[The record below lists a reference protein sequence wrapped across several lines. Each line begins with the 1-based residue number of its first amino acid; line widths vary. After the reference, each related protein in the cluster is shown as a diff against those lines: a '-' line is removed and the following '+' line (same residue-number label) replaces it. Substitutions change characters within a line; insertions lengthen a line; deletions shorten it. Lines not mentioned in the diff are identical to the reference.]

1 MKTITRN
8 DLKGLGRVF
17 PELSNEEKQGI
28 VGGSEAT
35 DLVTWL
41 NEHGIGSYDEE
52 GVYRWFIYGYG
63 ENPYPY
69 PYPYPDLY
77 DVTYHT
83 PHSWGD
89 SYSYVGDT
97 PMMII
102 SFLSCLSHITGRSL
116 TTYYNE
122 YKAYLSTIPR
132 NFFALYPGHSYIPG
146 YFETKNY
153 GYSINNIKGELDA
166 TGKPVLAKLY
176 SEQQVTSGLYKY
188 SANRYVVITSYFQS
202 GGTTY
207 YTYYDPILGGT
218 HSEAYNKFSAPIY
231 KLTADSL
238 TNY

>member
-41 NEHGIGSYDEE
+41 NENGIGFYENADI
-52 GVYRWFIYGYG
+52 YRWFRYAPEGYT
-63 ENPYPY
+63 
-69 PYPYPDLY
+69 YPDLY
-77 DVTYHT
+77 GDPHT
-83 PHSWGD
+83 WGY
-89 SYSYVGDT
+89 SYSYIGDT

-132 NFFALYPGHSYIPG
+132 NFFTLYPEHSYIPG

-153 GYSINNIKGELDA
+153 GYIDYYNNGNIENFINTYA
-166 TGKPVLAKLY
+166 KPVLAKLY
-176 SEQQVTSGLYKY
+176 SEQQATSGLYKY
-188 SANRYVVITSYFQS
+188 SANRYVVITSCFQN
-202 GGTTY
+202 GETIY
-207 YTYYDPILGGT
+207 YTYYDPILDET
-218 HSEAYNKFSAPIY
+218 HSEAYYKFSAPIY